1 MWFLLKYFHFCPVEL
16 KEPGAE
22 LGARDSVGGW
32 NSSVA
37 QQHNVNICERTGEQ
51 GAVNRKELRKS
62 SEQHQMCLQLPHAM
76 TEDKGAVVLGRVT

>member
-1 MWFLLKYFHFCPVEL
+1 MEL
-16 KEPGAE
+16 KESGAE

-32 NSSVA
+32 NPSA
-37 QQHNVNICERTGEQ
+37 ARQHCVNICERTGEQ

-76 TEDKGAVVLGRVT
+76 TEDKVAVVLSRVT